1 VSETLPTVRSEFSF
15 QQFEERLQNYAY
27 KLACDVISD
36 PEQHGRIRI
45 IMNGRRLQEIET
57 AEFTIRFYA
66 KHASFQRNKKM
77 HRHDYDYTVAE
88 CGFDVEDKEYTT
100 SNHRSKISYYGSDMT
115 KPKPGTYEYET
126 DEKRA
131 AEIKQ
136 AVLDFIDKLMAG
148 VQIEPR
154 FTLKRAIGDQERH
167 A

>member
-1 VSETLPTVRSEFSF
+1 MS
-15 QQFEERLQNYAY
+15 
-27 KLACDVISD
+27 
-36 PEQHGRIRI
+36 
-45 IMNGRRLQEIET
+45 EIET
-57 AEFTIRFYA
+57 KEFTIKFYA
-66 KHASFQRNKKM
+66 KHASFQRNERKKANWEGGG
-77 HRHDYDYTVAE
+77 YYYSPVW
-88 CGFDVEDKEYTT
+88 GFDVEDKEYTT

-154 FTLKRAIGDQERH
+154 FTLKRAVGDQERH